1 MRGLLNYYSFVHN
14 YGRLASYIEY
24 ILKQSCAKLLATKF
38 SLGTMAQVYKKFGG
52 RLTGPKGKTLF
63 KPSYRITLKF
73 LSSASPI
80 VGAMY
85 QGKSTAT
92 LDNLKCSVC
101 DSDYRVE
108 LHHIRAMKD
117 LNPKLSYLDRQMVR
131 INRKRIPLCRRSHM
145 LNHRNHETTF
155 DR

>member
-1 MRGLLNYYSFVHN
+1 MRGFLNYYSFTHN
-14 YGRLASYIEY
+14 FGRVASYVEY

-38 SLGTMAQVYKKFGG
+38 SLGTMAQVYKRFGG
-52 RLTGPKGKTLF
+52 SLKGPKGKTLF

-73 LSSASPI
+73 LTSTSPV

-85 QGKSTAT
+85 QEKSTTT

-108 LHHIRAMKD
+108 MHHIRAMKD
-117 LNPKLSYLDRQMVR
+117 LNPKLSYMDRQMVR
-131 INRKRIPLCRRSHM
+131 INRKRIPLCRRCHM
-145 LNHRNHETTF
+145 LKHRNQETTF
-155 DR
+155 DK